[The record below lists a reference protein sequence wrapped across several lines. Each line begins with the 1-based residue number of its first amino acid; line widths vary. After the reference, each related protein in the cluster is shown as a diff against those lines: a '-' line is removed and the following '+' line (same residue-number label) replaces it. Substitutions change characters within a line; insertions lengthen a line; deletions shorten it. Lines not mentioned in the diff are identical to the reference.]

1 MAKTGDYGIKYIEND
16 DSVDIV
22 TDMNGN
28 FEAVSYELDN
38 LNDKIGDCASAQH
51 NHNLSS
57 SDITGVLPVNKGGTG
72 ANNLKQLKKN
82 LGIQKHCY
90 IAAAGNSDSN
100 LKDYADFIIEGE
112 KDFQNVIDSVPSGSV
127 IRFLA
132 GNYYLYSSSLKIGK
146 QLIFEGSGHQTV
158 IHANA
163 LNNQPVFKLG
173 TDDIEKPTS
182 NITIRDI
189 YISHRDT
196 GYDGARNL
204 IEAGNINGLYIY
216 RVGFNF
222 NITNRVMQGSSI
234 IKCSGYMRNVHI
246 HDCVINSNI
255 PDNSKE
261 RYCFNFKDIDATKKA
276 EFCAYISNTSY
287 LNNTEFSVNLLD
299 TDMKNKIALTG
310 ILGGYK
316 LYVNKQEVAQ

>member
-1 MAKTGDYGIKYIEND
+1 MSRTGDYGIKYIEND

-38 LNDKIGDCASAQH
+38 LNDEIGDCASAQH

-196 GYDGARNL
+196 GYDGDRNL

-261 RYCFNFKDIDATKKA
+261 RYCFNFKDIDTTKKA

-287 LNNTEFSVNLLD
+287 LNNAEFSVNLLD
-299 TDMKNKIALTG
+299 ADMKNKIALTG